1 MVGSGVKVMAVV
13 KADAYGHGAVQAAR
27 VLSGAGADMLGV
39 ASLEEGIQL
48 REAGIDT
55 DILILGYTQP
65 EWAASVVE
73 GDFIQTVY
81 HLNLAHALRDEARRL
96 GKTCRVHV
104 KIDTGMGRIGIM
116 SRKAAHYIE
125 EIVGMMELKLHGVFT
140 HLSCAD
146 EKDSEFTDIQLDRFR
161 TLLGDLDSRGIHAP
175 CIHAANS
182 AAVLRYKDSYFDM
195 VRPGILLYGLAPSP
209 DVKSLCGDF
218 RPVMSIKTS
227 IVELKTV
234 PAGSLIS
241 YGGRFKAKKPTRI
254 ATVPAGYADGFSRRL
269 SGIGHVLV
277 QGRRA
282 PIIGAVCMDFMMI
295 DVTDIPNVSI
305 NEDVVLVGRQGAGEI
320 EFDELAGHIDT
331 INYEVVSL
339 IGKRV
344 HRLYTNY
351 TGGNPAEL

>member
-1 MVGSGVKVMAVV
+1 MAVV
-13 KADAYGHGAVQAAR
+13 KADAYGHGAAQAAR
-27 VLSGAGADMLGV
+27 VLAGAGADMLGV

-48 REAGIDT
+48 REAGIET

-73 GDFIQTVY
+73 GGFIQTVY

-116 SRKAAHYIE
+116 SKKAGRYIE
-125 EIVGMMELKLHGVFT
+125 ELAGMKELELHGVFT

-146 EKDSEFTDIQLDRFR
+146 VMDSEFTEIQLDRFR
-161 TLLGDLDSRGIHAP
+161 ALLADLDARGIHAP

-182 AAVLRYKDSYFDM
+182 AGVLRFKDSYFDM
-195 VRPGILLYGLAPSP
+195 VRPGILLYGLAPSSEM
-209 DVKSLCGDF
+209 KSLCGGF

-234 PAGSLIS
+234 PKGSRIS
-241 YGGRFKAKKPTRI
+241 YGGRFAAEKSTRV

-269 SGIGHVLV
+269 SGAAHVLV

-295 DVTDIPNVSI
+295 DVTGIPNVSI
-305 NEDVVLVGRQGAGEI
+305 NEEAVLVGRQGGAQI
-320 EFDELAGHIDT
+320 EFDELAAHIGT